1 MNFDLDGTTAPQ
13 LNAAF
18 GDGNILISFRIKNE
32 GEASRTVMFVMV
44 QIGFARLHAHEYCV
58 TEWKKRKKE
67 KKRKRKRKRVGVK
80 KQHLGMLRD
89 LI

>member
-1 MNFDLDGTTAPQ
+1 
-13 LNAAF
+13 
-18 GDGNILISFRIKNE
+18 
-32 GEASRTVMFVMV
+32 MFVMV

-67 KKRKRKRKRVGVK
+67 KKRKRKRVGVK